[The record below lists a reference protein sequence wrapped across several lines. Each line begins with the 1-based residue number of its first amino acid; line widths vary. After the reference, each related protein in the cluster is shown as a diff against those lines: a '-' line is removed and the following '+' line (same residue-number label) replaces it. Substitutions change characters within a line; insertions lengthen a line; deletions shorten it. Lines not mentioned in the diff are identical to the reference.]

1 MGDQVPHYKANL
13 REYSTEDLI
22 AGLVKGTFDTYQKL
36 EAERILREREA
47 QPDRRLAQ
55 WAIAIAVGSLCV
67 SILTWFIK

>member
-22 AGLVKGTFDTYQKL
+22 KGLVKGTFDTYQKL
-36 EAERILREREA
+36 EAERILREWEE
-47 QPDRRLAQ
+47 PDRRLAP